1 MLKENIEERC
11 GRVCPSA
18 GFGKSVCA
26 FAPSGAVGFIDT
38 SSSCDGSRGIAFF
51 GDSVYVNTDGA
62 VRRIEYKDIS
72 GLQIISS
79 FEDAFADELCI
90 MGNGFELRISDY
102 SLDKFELKCLLDE
115 LCKENL
121 SEKSGAQ
128 TDQAKNNAGNSARKT
143 AASALREASEHTG
156 MHALAALSE
165 KPAQFRKAALL
176 EKVSPSET
184 LDNDPIPVEDR
195 SPVIAETLIDI
206 PKQRSPLPKNY
217 SPAPITDEN
226 IKWISGTSAPKPLS
240 EKAQTVRFEE
250 PEQPPDEVPEQTS
263 EQAPEQTPD
272 EDKKPTPPAI
282 MSGVIDRAP
291 VLGERKTSDS
301 PTGKA
306 PKDPLKAF
314 ERKPEPSESEM
325 RERIGNMSSGEMMS
339 FLSDTLNEI
348 NGTDDTEQNETAL
361 QNKSDAPQN
370 DPEHVSSEDIRQLDT
385 IGASAPETAELSPK
399 KMLTKWEHLT
409 VEPIWG
415 DIYIKASKSLRE
427 LCESGKLTMEQM
439 ESELKTHLLSA
450 AEAFEKITADESSI
464 PKVMIPKIT
473 ELKAAASDF
482 DRFFGYGEDIAIRAM
497 FFMLYQMLTYADRIA
512 ESPETKDKLNDFF
525 RRFGSAGITLSMLD
539 MRI

>member
-11 GRVCPSA
+11 GRISPSA
-18 GFGKSVCA
+18 SFGKSVCA
-26 FAPSGAVGFIDT
+26 FAPSGVVGFIDT
-38 SSSCDGSRGIAFF
+38 SSACDGSRGIAFF

-62 VRRIEYKDIS
+62 VQRIEYKNIS

-79 FEDAFADELCI
+79 FEDAFADELCV

-115 LCKENL
+115 LCKD
-121 SEKSGAQ
+121 SERLAE
-128 TDQAKNNAGNSARKT
+128 NSARKT
-143 AASALREASEHTG
+143 AVSVLTEASEHTG
-156 MHALAALSE
+156 INALAALSNNPAPFH
-165 KPAQFRKAALL
+165 KPPQS
-176 EKVSPSET
+176 EKVKPIQP

-195 SPVIAETLIDI
+195 SPVIAETVIEI
-206 PKQRSPLPKNY
+206 QEQRLPLPENY
-217 SPAPITDEN
+217 SPAPIPEEN
-226 IKWISGTSAPKPLS
+226 INWISGANIKKPLPKETAEIPEETPEEIKRPKPP
-240 EKAQTVRFEE
+240 V
-250 PEQPPDEVPEQTS
+250 
-263 EQAPEQTPD
+263 
-272 EDKKPTPPAI
+272 I

-291 VLGERKTSDS
+291 VVGERKQSDLS
-301 PTGKA
+301 KSRSSD
-306 PKDPLKAF
+306 KDPLKAF
-314 ERKPEPSESEM
+314 EHKPEPTESEM

-348 NGTDDTEQNETAL
+348 NGMDDTEDDTEQNEAVF
-361 QNKSDAPQN
+361 QNEFEAPQN
-370 DPEHVSSEDIRQLDT
+370 VPEHVLSEDIRQLDT
-385 IGASAPETAELSPK
+385 IGAPVPETAAPSLK
-399 KMLTKWEHLT
+399 KPLTKWEHLT

-439 ESELKTHLLSA
+439 ETELKTHLLSA
-450 AEAFEKITADESSI
+450 AEAFEKIIDDESSV

-482 DRFFGYGEDIAIRAM
+482 DRFFGYGEDVAIRAM

-539 MRI
+539 MRV

>member
-18 GFGKSVCA
+18 RFGKSVCA

-38 SSSCDGSRGIAFF
+38 SSAGDGSRGIAFF
-51 GDSVYVNTDGA
+51 GDRVYVNTDGSA
-62 VRRIEYKDIS
+62 HCIEYKDIS

-79 FEDAFADELCI
+79 FEDAFADELCV

-115 LCKENL
+115 LCRENL
-121 SEKSGAQ
+121 SES
-128 TDQAKNNAGNSARKT
+128 NSESSARKT
-143 AASALREASEHTG
+143 AANIMTEAAEHTG
-156 MHALAALSE
+156 THAIAALS
-165 KPAQFRKAALL
+165 KNPPPFRKPPQP
-176 EKVSPSET
+176 EKVKSAET
-184 LDNDPIPVEDR
+184 LDSDPIPVEEHG
-195 SPVIAETLIDI
+195 PVIAETAIDI
-206 PKQRSPLPKNY
+206 PTRSPLPENY
-217 SPAPITDEN
+217 SPAPIPEEN
-226 IKWISGTSAPKPLS
+226 ISWISGRHTEEPLS
-240 EKAQTVRFEE
+240 EETAEIPEEAPEE
-250 PEQPPDEVPEQTS
+250 PVHPKQPV
-263 EQAPEQTPD
+263 
-272 EDKKPTPPAI
+272 I

-291 VLGERKTSDS
+291 VVGERKQPEAPKSRSSD
-301 PTGKA
+301 
-306 PKDPLKAF
+306 KDPLKAF
-314 ERKPEPSESEM
+314 EREPEPSESEM

-348 NGTDDTEQNETAL
+348 NGTDDTEQSGEPLPDNQDVPRTV
-361 QNKSDAPQN
+361 
-370 DPEHVSSEDIRQLDT
+370 PEHAPSEDIRQLDT
-385 IGASAPETAELSPK
+385 IGAPAPETAVASPK
-399 KMLTKWEHLT
+399 KPLSKWEHLT

-439 ESELKTHLLSA
+439 EAELKTNLLSA
-450 AEAFEKITADESSI
+450 AEAFEKITGDESGV

-482 DRFFGYGEDIAIRAM
+482 DRFFGYGEDVAIRAM

-539 MRI
+539 MRV